1 MTGTAALAGRDR
13 AEGRRMG
20 IWRLEWLRL
29 VRTPRALALCVIYL
43 AFGLI
48 EPVSTK
54 YSAQLVHRLAPG
66 VRITLPPVTPA
77 AGISSYVSNAGQ
89 IGLIIVVVIAAG
101 AFSFDSRRGLAT
113 FLRTRVSGMWQLVGP
128 RFAVSTLAAIV
139 AYLLGTLA
147 AWYETTL
154 LIGHLPAGEIA
165 AGILCG
171 SVYLA
176 FAVAVTGAAAAVARG
191 TLATVGLAVAVLLL
205 LPLVGTFRAVHDWLP
220 STLVAAPVDLL
231 TGSHLSGFLPALG
244 VAVAAGA
251 LALALAV
258 NRLSAREI

>member
-1 MTGTAALAGRDR
+1 
-13 AEGRRMG
+13 MG
-20 IWRLEWLRL
+20 VWRLEWLRL
-29 VRTPRALALCVIYL
+29 VRTPRALALCAVYI

-101 AFSFDSRRGLAT
+101 AFGFDTRRGLAT

-128 RFAVSTLAAIV
+128 RFAISTLAAVV

-147 AWYETTL
+147 ASYETTL

-176 FAVAVTGAAAAVARG
+176 FAVAVTGAAASVARS
-191 TLATVGLAVAVLLL
+191 TLATVGIAVAALLI
-205 LPLVGTFRAVHDWLP
+205 LPLVGIFRSVHDWLP
-220 STLVAAPVDLL
+220 STLVAAPADLL
-231 TGSHLSGFLPALG
+231 TGTHLSHFLPALG
-244 VAVAAGA
+244 VAIAAAA
-251 LALALAV
+251 LALAAAV
-258 NRLSAREI
+258 NRLGAREI